1 MNPADLPLIVNLA
14 PTGAVADTAKNPHVP
29 VSHAAIVED
38 IGHCTRAG
46 AAMAHLH
53 VRDEAGQPSA
63 DPRLFQV
70 LISALRATPETRE
83 LALCVSTSGRHGQT
97 LEQRAA
103 VLDLSGAAKPDLA
116 SLTLGSLNFARGAS
130 LNEPDTIRFLAKRM
144 LERGIRPE
152 LEIFDLG
159 MLHYAKVL
167 IAEGLLAPP
176 FYFNLMLGNLAGA
189 QATLN
194 DLAALVNL
202 LPPGSLWSVGG
213 IGKNQRTAAGLGCV
227 AAHGVRI
234 GLEDNLWRDD
244 RATPATNLWLVRRLA
259 ELAAAY
265 GRPLASPA
273 EVRRRL
279 ELDQLAG

>member
-1 MNPADLPLIVNLA
+1 MNPADLPLIINLA
-14 PTGAVADTAKNPHVP
+14 PTGAVADIAKNPHVP
-29 VSHAAIVED
+29 VSHAAMVED
-38 IGHCTRAG
+38 ISHCARAG
-46 AAMAHLH
+46 AAMVHLH

-63 DPRLFQV
+63 DPRLFQA
-70 LISALRATPETRE
+70 LINALRATPEGRE

-103 VLDLSGAAKPDLA
+103 VLDLSGTAKPDLA

-194 DLAALVNL
+194 DLAALANL

-234 GLEDNLWRDD
+234 GLEDNLWQDD

-259 ELAAAY
+259 DLAAAY
-265 GRPLASPA
+265 GRSLASA
-273 EVRRRL
+273 GEVRHRL
-279 ELDQLAG
+279 ALA